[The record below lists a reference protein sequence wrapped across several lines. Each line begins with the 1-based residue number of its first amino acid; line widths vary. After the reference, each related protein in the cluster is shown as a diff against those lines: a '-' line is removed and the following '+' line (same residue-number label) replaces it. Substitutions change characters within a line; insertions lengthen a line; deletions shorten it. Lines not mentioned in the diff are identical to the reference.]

1 MRDSG
6 HNVILEKS
14 VLFSLKLIEYVEIL
28 EKDRKF
34 VIANQ
39 LLRSG
44 TSIGANISEAQDAES
59 KADFIHKMKLAS
71 KELNETIYWFK
82 LCQNSLSYPDCNSL
96 NNELEEIRKILNA
109 ILGSL
114 KKNENFRVSTLLKLM
129 LDLVYLRLNRF
140 SYAFSISL
148 IFTFSNSL
156 IIN

>member
-44 TSIGANISEAQDAES
+44 TSIGANISEAQDVES

-114 KKNENFRVSTLLKLM
+114 KKK
-129 LDLVYLRLNRF
+129 
-140 SYAFSISL
+140 
-148 IFTFSNSL
+148 
-156 IIN
+156 

>member
-59 KADFIHKMKLAS
+59 KADFIHKIKISAKEAEEAEYWLLLGQRSS
-71 KELNETIYWFK
+71 KN
-82 LCQNSLSYPDCNSL
+82 
-96 NNELEEIRKILNA
+96 
-109 ILGSL
+109 
-114 KKNENFRVSTLLKLM
+114 
-129 LDLVYLRLNRF
+129 
-140 SYAFSISL
+140 
-148 IFTFSNSL
+148 
-156 IIN
+156 